1 MTFRCYI
8 TIVVDMRRMY
18 HECNL
23 VHGDLSEYNILW
35 HEDRP
40 VIIDVSQSVEHAHP
54 YANDFLRKDISNIT
68 DFFGKK
74 GLRVLSN
81 FELFQFITDHFL
93 LGPGRQ
99 FQGNSAEPEPLDV
112 LIKLA
117 EELLEA
123 SAERGEVQDDAERDG
138 EIGDDAHVKS
148 EEARMEEAVF
158 LQSYIPVSLS
168 DINNP
173 VQVLSHSKIMTSLHT
188 FQPSRSPAVSMIY
201 KDPQLRFKTL
211 ISYPCCPI
219 QY

>member
-1 MTFRCYI
+1 
-8 TIVVDMRRMY
+8 MY

-81 FELFQFITDHFL
+81 FELFQFVTDHFL

-99 FQGNSAEPEPLDV
+99 FQGNSAEPEPIDSLKYSSDLYV
-112 LIKLA
+112 KKLFRKFKFVIDFILLIL
-117 EELLEA
+117 
-123 SAERGEVQDDAERDG
+123 
-138 EIGDDAHVKS
+138 
-148 EEARMEEAVF
+148 
-158 LQSYIPVSLS
+158 
-168 DINNP
+168 NP
-173 VQVLSHSKIMTSLHT
+173 
-188 FQPSRSPAVSMIY
+188 
-201 KDPQLRFKTL
+201 
-211 ISYPCCPI
+211 
-219 QY
+219 

>member
-1 MTFRCYI
+1 
-8 TIVVDMRRMY
+8 MY

-81 FELFQFITDHFL
+81 FELFQFVTDHFL

-99 FQGNSAEPEPLDV
+99 FQGNSAEQEPIDV

-117 EELLEA
+117 EELLEV

-173 VQVLSHSKIMTSLHT
+173 VQVSHSLIVASCCILSST
-188 FQPSRSPAVSMIY
+188 PSPAVQTLK
-201 KDPQLRFKTL
+201 KDAQYVHSF
-211 ISYPCCPI
+211 ISKPSSSVNIASPYTDYPI
-219 QY
+219 TSIL